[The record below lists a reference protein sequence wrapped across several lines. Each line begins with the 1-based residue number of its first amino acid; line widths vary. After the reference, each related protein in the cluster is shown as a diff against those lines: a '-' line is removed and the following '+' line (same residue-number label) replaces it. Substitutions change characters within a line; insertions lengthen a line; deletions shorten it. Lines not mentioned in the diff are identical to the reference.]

1 MTKRLSAPPLEL
13 DWSQFGSALEL
24 ESPSDLS
31 TAILRRM
38 RFFSH
43 GAEEASTGGTSEP
56 GLPEPIVEEVSL
68 AEWDAVRARGRAST

>member
-13 DWSQFGSALEL
+13 DWSQFGPAVEL
-24 ESPSDLS
+24 GSPSDLS
-31 TAILRRM
+31 AAILRRM

-43 GAEEASTGGTSEP
+43 GAEGASTGGIGES

-68 AEWDAVRARGRAST
+68 AEWDAIRAKGSAST

>member
-38 RFFSH
+38 RFFSY
-43 GAEEASTGGTSEP
+43 GTEKASTGGISES

-68 AEWDAVRARGRAST
+68 AEWDAVRARGSASS